1 MGWES
6 VIVKNLGSIIMQ
18 YRTAS
23 LGINPEPGPAAGDTP
38 IRASR
43 IRPAP
48 TQEPSRP
55 NLRSQ
60 TGWLLAACLLLLA
73 IGGTLT
79 GCGGNPEIETLLNS
93 GPTVFDTEAHS
104 VKIVA
109 ISSLPIVCVVSW
121 GPTTDYGLTST
132 DADMVGAGHTD
143 HHHVLLGLQPDT
155 EYHFRFSGIGPRGEG
170 YRSKDYAF
178 RTPPS

>member
-1 MGWES
+1 MQSRTES
-6 VIVKNLGSIIMQ
+6 AD
-18 YRTAS
+18 AS
-23 LGINPEPGPAAGDTP
+23 SETGPAAGGTP
-38 IRASR
+38 IRGGQLWQ
-43 IRPAP
+43 AP

-60 TGWLLAACLLLLA
+60 TGRLLAACLLLLA
-73 IGGTLT
+73 IGGILT
-79 GCGGNPEIETLLNS
+79 SCGGTPEIETLLKS

-132 DADMVGAGHTD
+132 DADMEGAGHTD